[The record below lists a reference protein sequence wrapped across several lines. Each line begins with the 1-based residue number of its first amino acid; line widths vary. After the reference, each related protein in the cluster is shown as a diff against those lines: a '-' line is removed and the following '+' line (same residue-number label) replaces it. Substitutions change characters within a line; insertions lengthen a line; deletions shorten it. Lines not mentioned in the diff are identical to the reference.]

1 MSGYGEIWER
11 LSKIDVSEK
20 VEKKNGFHYLSW
32 SNAWALIM
40 ANYPETTF
48 KFGEL
53 VTFADGTVEVNC
65 TVQIG
70 AFTRSVWLPV
80 MKGYSGKAV
89 ENPNARDIS
98 DAKMRCLVKCFALFG
113 LGMYLYQGE
122 ELPKEEAP
130 PSDEMGKSTFIKLI
144 NQAVQFEVFRDESE
158 FKNWVQIVTGSKLY
172 ALSEIR
178 GQNLLNFLRVNK
190 DVGQWSKTMQDA
202 IKEVHLTG

>member
-1 MSGYGEIWER
+1 MSGYGEIWGR
-11 LSKIDVSEK
+11 LSKIDVSQY
-20 VEKKNGFHYLSW
+20 VEKKNSCNYLSW
-32 SNAWALIM
+32 SNAWALMM
-40 ANYPETTF
+40 ANYPETTY

-53 VTFADGTVEVNC
+53 VTFADGTAEVNC

-80 MKGYSGKAV
+80 MRGYSGKAV

-98 DAKMRCLVKCFALFG
+98 DAKMRCLVKCLALFG

-122 ELPKEEAP
+122 DLPKEEAP
-130 PSDEMGKSTFIKLI
+130 ATDQMGESTFIKLI
-144 NQAVQFEVFRDESE
+144 NQAVRFEVFRDESE
-158 FKNWVQIVTGSKLY
+158 FKNWVEIVTGSQLY

-178 GQNLLNFLRVNK
+178 GQNLLNFLRGNK

>member
-11 LSKIDVSEK
+11 LSKIDVSQY
-20 VEKKNGFHYLSW
+20 VEKKNGCNYLSW
-32 SNAWALIM
+32 ANAWALMM

-53 VTFADGTVEVNC
+53 VTFADGTAEVNC

-98 DAKMRCLVKCFALFG
+98 DAKMRCLVKCLALFG

-122 ELPKEEAP
+122 DLPKEEAP
-130 PSDEMGKSTFIKLI
+130 ASDEMGESTFIKLI
-144 NQAVQFEVFRDESE
+144 NLAVQFEVFRDESE
-158 FKNWVQIVTGSKLY
+158 FKNWVEIVTGSQLY

-178 GQNLLNFLRVNK
+178 GQNLLNFLSGNK

-202 IKEVHLTG
+202 VKEVHLTG

>member
-1 MSGYGEIWER
+1 MSGYGEIWEL
-11 LSKIDVSEK
+11 LSKIDVSKK
-20 VEKKNGFHYLSW
+20 VEKKNGCNYLSW

-40 ANYPETTF
+40 ANYPETTY

-53 VTFADGTVEVNC
+53 VTFADGTAEVNC

-98 DAKMRCLVKCFALFG
+98 DAKMRCLVKCLALFG

-122 ELPKEEAP
+122 DLPKEEAP
-130 PSDEMGKSTFIKLI
+130 ASDEMGESTFIKLI
-144 NQAVQFEVFRDESE
+144 NQAVEFEVFRDASE

-178 GQNLLNFLRVNK
+178 GQNLLNFLSGNK

>member
-11 LSKIDVSEK
+11 LSKIDVSKK
-20 VEKKNGFHYLSW
+20 VEKKNGCNYLSW

-53 VTFADGTVEVNC
+53 VTFADGTAEVNC

-70 AFTRSVWLPV
+70 AFSRSVWLPV
-80 MKGYSGKAV
+80 MRGYSGKAV

-122 ELPKEEAP
+122 ELPEEETTV
-130 PSDEMGKSTFIKLI
+130 SDEMGESTFINLI
-144 NQAVQFEVFRDESE
+144 NEAVQFDVFRDESE

-172 ALSEIR
+172 ALSDIR
-178 GQNLLNFLRVNK
+178 GQNLLNFLRANK
-190 DVGQWSKTMQDA
+190 DVGQWSKTMQEA

>member
-122 ELPKEEAP
+122 DLPKEEAP
-130 PSDEMGKSTFIKLI
+130 ASDKIEMSTVFKLHK
-144 NQAVQFEVFRDESE
+144 QAVEFEVFRDEIE
-158 FKNWVQIVTGSKLY
+158 FKNWVQIVTGSELY

-178 GQNLLNFLRVNK
+178 GQNLLNFLRGNK

>member
-1 MSGYGEIWER
+1 MSGYGEIWEL
-11 LSKIDVSEK
+11 LSKIDVSKK
-20 VEKKNGFHYLSW
+20 VEKKNGCNYLSW

-40 ANYPETTF
+40 ANYPETTY

-53 VTFADGTVEVNC
+53 VTFADGTAEVNC

-98 DAKMRCLVKCFALFG
+98 DAKMRCLVKCLALFG

-122 ELPKEEAP
+122 DLPKEEAP
-130 PSDEMGKSTFIKLI
+130 ASDEMGESTFIKLI
-144 NQAVQFEVFRDESE
+144 NQAVEFEVFRDASE

-178 GQNLLNFLRVNK
+178 GQNLLNFLSGNK

-202 IKEVHLTG
+202 IKEVNLTG

>member
-1 MSGYGEIWER
+1 MSGYNEIWER
-11 LSKIDVSEK
+11 LSKIDVSK
-20 VEKKNGFHYLSW
+20 YVEKKNGANYLSW
-32 SNAWALIM
+32 ANAWAEMM

-53 VTFADGTVEVNC
+53 VTFADGTAEVNC

-80 MKGYSGKAV
+80 MRGYSGKAV

-122 ELPKEEAP
+122 DLPKEEMPA
-130 PSDEMGKSTFIKLI
+130 SDEMGESTFINLI
-144 NQAVQFEVFRDESE
+144 NEAVQFDVFRNESE

-172 ALSEIR
+172 ALSDIR
-178 GQNLLNFLRVNK
+178 GQNLLNFLRGNK
-190 DVGQWSKTMQDA
+190 DVGQWSKTMQEA